1 MTTINSREDIL
12 KHETPEYIASRPKWV
27 VGRVPALSDYR
38 KLSVDSEKEAMTLAK
53 LGQAVASKLVPEV
66 QGKPTQLY
74 FTQALITG
82 AAMIT
87 REMADR
93 YGLDF
98 EKYRSVLMIAP
109 SRYGKQISIST
120 PILTTKGWKKH
131 GELVP
136 GEDCVFHPS
145 GKPIKVLAT
154 KSWNVENYKVTFQ
167 NGEVIECHANHEWK
181 VWDRTYTKVGPRP
194 ERKVLQRG
202 GYKVLETKEMIEGNY
217 LQKDSGGYRPKYLV
231 DPLEPLHFPTQ
242 QQPLDPYFFGCWL
255 GDGTSKK
262 TVLTLSQE
270 KAKNILPNISY
281 WVTSSYQQQGC
292 DSYQFGGQNILEHI
306 RTLGCFGNKHIPN
319 CYKYASPEQQQAL
332 LAGLIDTDGYV
343 DKTGRVIISCANDK
357 LAKDILELLTIMGLC
372 PYETVVKPTTS
383 SSGIEGKH
391 AIHQIGFQPS
401 YNLPTKHKKLTRIK
415 PHHRIGITKIEKI
428 ENGEK
433 GNCIQVDSPDGLYL
447 VGKSLIP
454 THNSFLN
461 AICCIGMAGAS
472 GKEVQIGAATMPK
485 AEIIQGKIVE
495 LLPNTNI
502 KIQEGL
508 VITEDKSGEDKFK
521 KIKRLATQVSKESLK
536 WSNGGSIGLFSTNE
550 TKKNADVAAAGA
562 IGIGGDYAVFDEVQL
577 MTPVGFRTA
586 SRFMVESPDTKRFC
600 VGNPMINGHFK
611 ELYDDPSTFVIHINE
626 VTAIIEGRM
635 SRRGIALTNMPTYS
649 AEYRAFVETEFP
661 DERSGTRFFTTLPTI
676 WDKGKMPTPMAK
688 HYFLGIDSAYK
699 GGDGIIAT
707 LLSANQGEGKTWIV
721 VEKQIDLK
729 QKYHQWTDTTT
740 MELALD
746 ILKLWEKY
754 DVVAGCLDIGFGI
767 HIYEAVKN
775 LMPDIPLEP
784 INYSSKP
791 TEWRI
796 DSDYNAKFAL
806 NMRAELHL
814 DLRDLASNDLV
825 YIAPECYEE
834 LIRQMG
840 EVGQS
845 PAKQKVQ
852 IEAKKD
858 IKSRLGRSPD
868 HLDSACLAIHAM
880 ILSGILNNGGEEE
893 PMMEVL

>member
-27 VGRVPALSDYR
+27 IGRVPALSDYR
-38 KLSVDSEKEAMTLAK
+38 KLSVDSEQEAMTLAK

-109 SRYGKQISIST
+109 SRYGK
-120 PILTTKGWKKH
+120 
-131 GELVP
+131 
-136 GEDCVFHPS
+136 
-145 GKPIKVLAT
+145 
-154 KSWNVENYKVTFQ
+154 
-167 NGEVIECHANHEWK
+167 
-181 VWDRTYTKVGPRP
+181 
-194 ERKVLQRG
+194 
-202 GYKVLETKEMIEGNY
+202 
-217 LQKDSGGYRPKYLV
+217 
-231 DPLEPLHFPTQ
+231 
-242 QQPLDPYFFGCWL
+242 
-255 GDGTSKK
+255 
-262 TVLTLSQE
+262 
-270 KAKNILPNISY
+270 
-281 WVTSSYQQQGC
+281 
-292 DSYQFGGQNILEHI
+292 
-306 RTLGCFGNKHIPN
+306 
-319 CYKYASPEQQQAL
+319 
-332 LAGLIDTDGYV
+332 
-343 DKTGRVIISCANDK
+343 
-357 LAKDILELLTIMGLC
+357 
-372 PYETVVKPTTS
+372 
-383 SSGIEGKH
+383 
-391 AIHQIGFQPS
+391 
-401 YNLPTKHKKLTRIK
+401 
-415 PHHRIGITKIEKI
+415 
-428 ENGEK
+428 
-433 GNCIQVDSPDGLYL
+433 
-447 VGKSLIP
+447 
-454 THNSFLN
+454 SFLN
-461 AICCIGMAGAS
+461 ALCCIGMAGAS
-472 GKEVQIGAATMPK
+472 GKEVQIGAGTMPK

-495 LLPNTNI
+495 LLPHANV

-550 TKKNADVAAAGA
+550 TKKNSDVAAAGA

-707 LLSANQGEGKTWIV
+707 LLSINQGEGKTWMV
-721 VEKQIDLK
+721 VEQQIDLK

-791 TEWRI
+791 TEWRV

-825 YIAPECYEE
+825 YVAPECYEE